1 MTGLAHSGARREPDD
16 VQDLCHP
23 FLSSLPVSGASV
35 TAMSASGSRMN
46 LCSSG
51 VIAARIDE
59 LQFELGEGPQNS
71 VARSGKLV
79 MIPDV
84 ASGGHDDWPV
94 LGAALSELP
103 VGAIFCVPI
112 QMGAVTVGVATLF
125 CDTPLVLDDQQQATA
140 LAIGSAIAAGAVQQ
154 AMVSAIDDVAVESAA
169 APAFRRE
176 VHQATGIIL
185 VQLKTTATIA
195 YARLQAY
202 AFANGIT
209 VHAVARDVVSGSLT
223 FEDTPP

>member
-1 MTGLAHSGARREPDD
+1 MA
-16 VQDLCHP
+16 
-23 FLSSLPVSGASV
+23 
-35 TAMSASGSRMN
+35 
-46 LCSSG
+46 
-51 VIAARIDE
+51 IA
-59 LQFELGEGPQNS
+59 
-71 VARSGKLV
+71 
-79 MIPDV
+79 
-84 ASGGHDDWPV
+84 
-94 LGAALSELP
+94 
-103 VGAIFCVPI
+103 
-112 QMGAVTVGVATLF
+112 
-125 CDTPLVLDDQQQATA
+125 
-140 LAIGSAIAAGAVQQ
+140 SAIAAGAVQQ